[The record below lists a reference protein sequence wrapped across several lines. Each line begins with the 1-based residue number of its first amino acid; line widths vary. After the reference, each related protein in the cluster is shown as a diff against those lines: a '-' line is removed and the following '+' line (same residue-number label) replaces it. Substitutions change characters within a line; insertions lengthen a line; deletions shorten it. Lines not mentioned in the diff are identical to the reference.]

1 MTSEQLGTLLP
12 LLLLVV
18 VFWLLILRPAR
29 RRQQEAARL
38 QGGLA
43 VGDRVMLSSG
53 IFGTVV
59 ALADETFDVDVA
71 AGVVLTVARPAV
83 ARVVPPDD
91 APGESEPEPDSADWA
106 ADERRAK
113 DDGGDA
119 RP

>member
-1 MTSEQLGTLLP
+1 MTSEQLGSLIP

-38 QGGLA
+38 QGALA

-71 AGVVLTVARPAV
+71 GGVVLTVARQAV
-83 ARVVPPDD
+83 ARVVPPDEVLD
-91 APGESEPEPDSADWA
+91 DRDSEPDSADLS